1 MGQVFSSPA
10 VLIAYT
16 LPNPEEDT
24 TEGRLQEEQL
34 PTKAHTFATRLLG
47 AARRISPHGRRT
59 ECERE
64 TKNVVPKAYDGLHE
78 VIRDFDLLNV
88 EDIEDRNHILR
99 IQRRGRPLKPLE
111 VQKRIGKLELRA
123 KGIVT
128 MTPKLGSLTNL
139 SSLDLSDNHLTF
151 LPDTIGRLI
160 FLKRL
165 ILAGNNL
172 HFLPESIGDLDQLRS
187 IDLSRNH
194 LSTLPRSFGKLK
206 RLRKLLM
213 DHNYFTALPS
223 CISELPK
230 LTYLFVANNYSLKAL
245 PGKLSH
251 LSRLHFVEV
260 MGCDMMSTQEQIHS
274 HEQANSDFGTP
285 SLYEWCLRHVLLDSS
300 KTIPSN
306 CFPRHIYNQMWEEVK
321 VCDYCNGP
329 YFWHTVTRCRLIH
342 HPDETICMEYKMC
355 REHWNNEKTRIRHLF
370 HEELEPVYDGE
381 WRKKGHVGKSIENAK
396 QSSIARRFIIE
407 TPA

>member
-1 MGQVFSSPA
+1 MGHVFSSPA

-16 LPNPEEDT
+16 LPNPEDDSVEGQLEQEQFPT
-24 TEGRLQEEQL
+24 TA
-34 PTKAHTFATRLLG
+34 PTFASRLLG

-64 TKNVVPKAYDGLHE
+64 AQSVIPTAYDGLYE

-88 EDIEDRNHILR
+88 EDIEDKRQILR
-99 IQRRGRPLKPLE
+99 IQRRGRPLNPLH
-111 VQKRIGKLELRA
+111 VQRRISKLELRA
-123 KGIVT
+123 QGIIT
-128 MTPKLGSLTNL
+128 MTPKLGSLTYL
-139 SSLDLSDNHLTF
+139 QSLDLSDNHLTF
-151 LPDTIGRLI
+151 LPDSIGKLI

-165 ILAGNNL
+165 CLAGNNL

-194 LSTLPRSFGKLK
+194 LSTLPVSFGKLK

-223 CISELPK
+223 CITELPK
-230 LTYLFVANNYSLKAL
+230 LTYLFVANNYGLKAL
-245 PGKLSH
+245 PGKLSQ

-260 MGCDMMSTQEQIHS
+260 MGCDMLNTQELIRS
-274 HEQANSDFGTP
+274 HEQSNSDVGTP
-285 SLYEWCLRHVLLDSS
+285 SLYEWCLRHVLLDCS
-300 KTIPSN
+300 KTSTS
-306 CFPRHIYNQMWEEVK
+306 FPRHINIQMSEDVK

-329 YFWHTVTRCRLIH
+329 YFWHSVTRCRLIQ
-342 HPDETICMEYKMC
+342 HPEETICMEYKMC
-355 REHWNNEKTRIRHLF
+355 CEHWSNEKNRVRNLF
-370 HEELEPVYDGE
+370 HEELEPVHGDE
-381 WRKKGHVGKSIENAK
+381 WKSKVHTMGKSSIEK
-396 QSSIARRFIIE
+396 QASIARRFIIVE